1 MAYEEIFQWVRDN
14 WDKLKIDPTENS
26 EQIFETINERFD
38 DDNRSD
44 LSDILG
50 DEKPK
55 FLEFI
60 EERTKQSRADIEIQE
75 SRGLLESV
83 TKFLRGLFR

>member
-1 MAYEEIFQWVRDN
+1 MTYEEIFQWVRDN
-14 WDKLKIDPTENS
+14 VDLDPSQSS
-26 EQIFETINERFD
+26 EQNFNDINKMFGKEH
-38 DDNRSD
+38 RSD

-60 EERTKQSRADIEIQE
+60 EEETKQSRADITIQE
-75 SRGLLESV
+75 SKGLLQQV
-83 TKFLRGLFR
+83 TSFLRGLFR

>member
-14 WDKLKIDPTENS
+14 WDDLKIDENESS
-26 EQIFETINERFD
+26 EEIFETINKRFD

-60 EERTKQSRADIEIQE
+60 EERTEQSRADIEISE
-75 SRGLLESV
+75 SRGLLAQVSN
-83 TKFLRGLFR
+83 FLRGLFR